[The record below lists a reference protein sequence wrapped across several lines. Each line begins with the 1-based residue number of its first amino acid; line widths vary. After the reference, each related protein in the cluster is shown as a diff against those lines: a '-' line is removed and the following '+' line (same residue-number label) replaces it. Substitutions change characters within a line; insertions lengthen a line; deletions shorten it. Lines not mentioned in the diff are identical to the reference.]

1 MNQFFGKYRAV
12 VVEIS
17 DPLKSGRI
25 RVACPELFG
34 NNLSSWCLPC
44 IPVASDDSGDFCLPS
59 IGESVWIEFEKG
71 NINSPIYSGG
81 WFSPIKTPLGDYD
94 ENTPQRIIS
103 FGNVALIFSNN
114 NLRLR
119 VGQREIDFNAR
130 LIDTIAT
137 LSEGSPPLSIVSF
150 RINPDTCELEMVC
163 PADFEVPELLP
174 DFDIDFGTGELLI
187 HIPDGYSGPMF
198 RLNEM
203 TGELETCLPDSTNF
217 FKTQEEQL

>member
-44 IPVASDDSGDFCLPS
+44 IPVAGDNSGDFCPPS
-59 IGESVWIEFEKG
+59 LGESVWIEFEKG
-71 NINSPIYSGG
+71 NINNPIYSGG

-114 NLRLR
+114 NLRLK
-119 VGQREIDFNAR
+119 VGDNEVIFNEQ
-130 LIDTIAT
+130 LMGLLVT
-137 LSEGSPPLSIVSF
+137 LV
-150 RINPDTCELEMVC
+150 
-163 PADFEVPELLP
+163 
-174 DFDIDFGTGELLI
+174 
-187 HIPDGYSGPMF
+187 
-198 RLNEM
+198 
-203 TGELETCLPDSTNF
+203 DSTTDLF
-217 FKTQEEQL
+217 SVVKEDEPEA